1 MTYRIDKDRTTAEEL
16 LRNSLTET
24 QWMREGDLVHAIQLR
39 CEWKRGQ
46 NVGGGSYQSI
56 YKSIPFKPE
65 VSLFKVGTRPEH
77 VDPSCTIEHLVC
89 QQPTE
94 GNRLPAVRWVDRSCS
109 PTVYRQ
115 LTHVL
120 ALQYLVNAWQSPI
133 QSQMGQMNFTVQS
146 QFFIYFSPG
155 PSFGPS
161 RQWGR
166 VGHLVPLFGLGVQ
179 PPV

>member
-1 MTYRIDKDRTTAEEL
+1 LFTFFHPSLHETSAWINSPWVGTWLVSDAPTLNRKYHY
-16 LRNSLTET
+16 LR
-24 QWMREGDLVHAIQLR
+24 WGP
-39 CEWKRGQ
+39 GQ
-46 NVGGGSYQSI
+46 NMS
-56 YKSIPFKPE
+56 
-65 VSLFKVGTRPEH
+65 
-77 VDPSCTIEHLVC
+77 DPSCTIEHLVC

-166 VGHLVPLFGLGVQ
+166 VGHLVPLFGLRGATPGLRQ
-179 PPV
+179 LQ